1 MAKKDYTKLASD
13 IIENIGGKENVKSL
27 IHCITRLRFYLKD
40 ESIAKDDVIKN
51 LDGVIDVRHAQGQY
65 QVVIGAAVT
74 DVYDAV
80 IAQLGQE
87 FADPDATEAAVQETK
102 AAAGSAKEPDN
113 RSFGQKIK
121 DGFNALIGVITGSM
135 MPVVGLLAASGI
147 LKGLLQMAVDFHWT
161 VPTSQTYI
169 IISAM
174 GDSAFYFLPII
185 VGFTAAKRLKSD
197 PVIMAIIGGVLVY
210 PSLFSIATG
219 TKTTGTFLG
228 MALNTN
234 LFGLPIHMVNYTYSI
249 FPIIAGAW
257 MAHYIEIWLKKW
269 IPQILQMIFVPLF
282 EVIIVS
288 AIIIIFVGPAITLVS
303 TGISWLLDAILKFNY
318 PIAGLII
325 GGFYQSLVIFGLH
338 WAIVPLIAN
347 DIASKGYSYLNAIVS
362 MTMVA
367 QGAAVLAI
375 FLKSKIASIKEL
387 SGAAAIS
394 AFVGITEPSI
404 YGINLKYGR
413 AFLTASI
420 GAAAGGLV
428 SGLLNVNMYGFTGSI
443 IGFPSFFTPA
453 KFGGGMSNEINFW
466 IATAVTLVVAFGCT
480 WAFGFKD
487 ADVAAEKKVVR
498 RKTIGKDA

>member
-1 MAKKDYTKLASD
+1 MAKDYTKLASD
-13 IIENIGGKENVKSL
+13 IIENVGGKSNVKSL

-40 ESIAKDDVIKN
+40 ESLAKDDVIQN
-51 LDGVIDVRHAQGQY
+51 LDGVISVRHAQGQY
-65 QVVIGAAVT
+65 QVVIGAAVS

-87 FADPDATEAAVQETK
+87 FADPDATAAAVAETEAA
-102 AAAGSAKEPDN
+102 AKEPDN
-113 RSFGQKIK
+113 RSFTQKVK
-121 DGFNALIGVITGSM
+121 DGFDSLIGVITGSM
-135 MPVVGLLAASGI
+135 MPVIGLLAASGI
-147 LKGLLQMAVDFHWT
+147 LKGLLQMAVYFNWT
-161 VPTSQTYI
+161 TVTSQTYV

-174 GDSAFYFLPII
+174 GDSAFYFLPVI
-185 VGFTAAKRLKSD
+185 VGFTAAQRLKAN
-197 PVIMAIIGGVLVY
+197 PVIMAIIGGVLIY

-219 TKTTGTFLG
+219 TKVTGHLLG

-234 LFGLPIHMVNYTYSI
+234 LFGLPIHLVNYTYSI

-282 EVIIVS
+282 EVMIVS
-288 AIIIIFVGPAITLVS
+288 VLIMIVVGPIITLIS
-303 TGISWLLDAILKFNY
+303 TGISVVVDAVLKFNY
-318 PIAGLII
+318 PIAGLLI
-325 GGFYQSLVIFGLH
+325 GGFYQILVIFGLH

-375 FLKSKIASIKEL
+375 MIKSKIASVKEL

-413 AFLTASI
+413 AFLTANI

-428 SGLLNVNMYGFTGSI
+428 TGLLNVNMYGFTGSI

-453 KFGGGMSNEINFW
+453 KFGGGISNQINFW
-466 IATAVTLVVAFGCT
+466 IATIVTLVVAFACT

-487 ADVAAEKKVVR
+487 SDVEAAKKVTR
-498 RKTIGKDA
+498 RKTIGKNA

>member
-1 MAKKDYTKLASD
+1 MAKDYTKLASD
-13 IIENIGGKENVKSL
+13 IIENVGGKENIKSL

-40 ESIAKDDVIKN
+40 ESLAKDDVIKG
-51 LDGVIDVRHAQGQY
+51 LDGVIEVRHAQGQY

-74 DVYDAV
+74 DVYNAV

-87 FADPDATEAAVQETK
+87 FADPDATEAAVAET
-102 AAAGSAKEPDN
+102 AAAAKGPDN
-113 RSFGQKIK
+113 RNFTEKVK
-121 DGFNALIGVITGSM
+121 DGFDALIGVITGSM
-135 MPVVGLLAASGI
+135 MPVIGLLAASGI
-147 LKGLLQMAVDFHWT
+147 LKGLLQMAVYFHWT
-161 VPTSQTYI
+161 TITSQTYI

-174 GDSAFYFLPII
+174 GDAAFYFLPVI
-185 VGFTAAKRLKSD
+185 VGFTAAQRLKAD
-197 PVIMAIIGGVLVY
+197 PVIMAIIGGVLIY

-219 TKTTGTFLG
+219 TKVSGHLLG

-234 LFGLPIHMVNYTYSI
+234 LFGLPIHMVNYTYTI

-282 EVIIVS
+282 EVMIVS
-288 AIIIIFVGPAITLVS
+288 ALIMIVVGPIITLIS
-303 TGISWLLDAILKFNY
+303 TGISIVLDAVLKFNY
-318 PIAGLII
+318 PIAGLLI
-325 GGFYQSLVIFGLH
+325 GGFYQILVIFGLH

-413 AFLTASI
+413 AFLTANI

-428 SGLLNVNMYGFTGSI
+428 TGLLNVNMYGFTGSI

-453 KFGGGMSNEINFW
+453 RFGGGISNEINFW
-466 IATAVTLVVAFGCT
+466 IATIVTLVVGFACT
-480 WAFGFKD
+480 WFFGFKD
-487 ADVAAEKKVVR
+487 ADVEAEKKVVR
-498 RKTIGKDA
+498 HKTIGKN